1 MRKDKAIIDMGSK
14 LAMNLPDWL
23 RLLLNLHNQ
32 RKNNPMR
39 IFAIGRN
46 YAEHIKELNNERPD
60 EPVIFTKPD
69 TAIIRNN
76 GPFYYPDFSKDI
88 HHEVELVL
96 RISKEGKNIEEKF
109 ASKYYDAIGVG
120 IDFTARDIQQ
130 KLKEKG
136 LPWDIAKG
144 FNGSAPISDKFIPVS
159 EFKDLKNINFKLEV
173 DGQLKQQ
180 GNTSLLLFPFEYI
193 ISYLSKFFTLRTGDL
208 IFTGT
213 PKGVGPVAIGNKL
226 SAYIED
232 EKLLEFEVK

>member
-1 MRKDKAIIDMGSK
+1 
-14 LAMNLPDWL
+14 
-23 RLLLNLHNQ
+23 
-32 RKNNPMR
+32 MR

-69 TAIIRNN
+69 TALLRNN
-76 GPFYYPDFSKDI
+76 APFYLPDFSNDI

-96 RISKEGKNIEEKF
+96 RICKEGKNIQEKF
-109 ASKYYDAIGVG
+109 ANKYYDAIGIG
-120 IDFTARDIQQ
+120 IDFTARDLQQ
-130 KLKEKG
+130 KAKEKG

-144 FNGSAPISDKFIPVS
+144 FNGSAPISDKFIPVTS
-159 EFKDLKNINFKLEV
+159 FSDLKNINFSLTINGE
-173 DGQLKQQ
+173 LKQQ
-180 GNTSLLLFPFEYI
+180 GNTSLMLFNFDFI

-213 PKGVGPVAIGNKL
+213 PKGVGAVKVGNVL

>member
-1 MRKDKAIIDMGSK
+1 
-14 LAMNLPDWL
+14 
-23 RLLLNLHNQ
+23 
-32 RKNNPMR
+32 MR

-69 TAIIRNN
+69 TAILRNN
-76 GPFYYPDFSKDI
+76 APFYLPDFSNDI

-96 RISKEGKNIEEKF
+96 RICKEGKNIQEKF
-109 ASKYYDAIGVG
+109 ANKYYDAIGIG
-120 IDFTARDIQQ
+120 IDFTARDLQQ
-130 KLKEKG
+130 KAKEKG

-144 FNGSAPISDKFIPVS
+144 FNGSAPVSDKFIPVTS
-159 EFKDLKNINFKLEV
+159 ISDLKNINFSLTINGE
-173 DGQLKQQ
+173 LKQQ
-180 GNTSLLLFPFEYI
+180 GNTSLMLFNFDFI

-213 PKGVGPVAIGNKL
+213 PKGVGAVKVGNVL